1 MFIRKKKLSVEQQH
15 EVAGRCFNKEY
26 QVSLAKY
33 YGVCQKTICIIVQ
46 RYDKDAQLKVQALA
60 SASLFYD
67 KNPDLRPDGARSS
80 THPAYSGGRNVIQAI
95 QLPQQVPAFTSS
107 FTVPPGISMQPADL
121 NVPGVRV
128 FPSGKAFTASM
139 APSTPPAELIGTGAI
154 RFVPGQAFTSRL
166 AWTVLQAQHQA
177 PALPYVHAGQ
187 NTLLACTSQGQSEF
201 HRPGGEKHHSAPDS
215 SILSKPPV
223 ELNGTGAIR
232 FVQSGQA
239 FISRPAWT
247 VLQAQPHQA
256 PALQYVHAGQET
268 LLACTS
274 QGQSELHRPGASH
287 SPVNGN
293 PCVAPPN
300 STAAGNLLSS

>member
-154 RFVPGQAFTSRL
+154 RCVFSPGQAFTSRL
-166 AWTVLQAQHQA
+166 AWTVLH
-177 PALPYVHAGQ
+177 
-187 NTLLACTSQGQSEF
+187 
-201 HRPGGEKHHSAPDS
+201 
-215 SILSKPPV
+215 
-223 ELNGTGAIR
+223 
-232 FVQSGQA
+232 
-239 FISRPAWT
+239 
-247 VLQAQPHQA
+247 AQPHQA
-256 PALQYVHAGQET
+256 PALPYVHAGQET

-274 QGQSELHRPGASH
+274 QRQSEFHRPGASH

-300 STAAGNLLSS
+300 SAAAGDLLSF